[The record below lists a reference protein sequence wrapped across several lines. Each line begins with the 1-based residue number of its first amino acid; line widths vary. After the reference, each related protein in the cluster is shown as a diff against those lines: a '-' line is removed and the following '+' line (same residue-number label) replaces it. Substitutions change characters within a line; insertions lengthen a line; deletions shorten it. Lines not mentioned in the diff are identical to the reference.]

1 MDKYFVYILTN
12 KNKTVLYTGITND
25 LSRRLIEHIE
35 SIKNNKKTFAA
46 KYKCKH
52 LVYYEENDWVQ
63 EAISREKQIKG
74 WVRSKKVELIKT
86 TNPNFEFLEDGFI
99 NI

>member
-1 MDKYFVYILTN
+1 MDKYCVYILTN
-12 KNKTVLYTGITND
+12 RNKSVLYTGITND

-35 SIKNNKKTFAA
+35 CIKNNKKTFAA

-52 LVYYEENDWVQ
+52 LVYYEEYDWVQ
-63 EAISREKQIKG
+63 EAISREKEIKG
-74 WVRSKKVELIKT
+74 WVRAKKVKLIKT

>member
-1 MDKYFVYILTN
+1 M
-12 KNKTVLYTGITND
+12 YTGITND
-25 LSRRLIEHIE
+25 LSRRLIEHNE
-35 SIKNNKKTFAA
+35 SINNNKRAFAA

-52 LVYYEENDWVQ
+52 LIYYEVYDWVQ
-63 EAISREKQIKG
+63 EAISREKEIKG
-74 WVRSKKVELIKT
+74 WVRFKKVELIKT